1 MKNFLSAILIFPLLF
16 LFELSF
22 SQTGIYSSDGI
33 LTVETPTSVDILNGY
48 PSASE
53 LDSNAISEY
62 NKGTEIVYGLNK
74 FKKEEHNKQ
83 LKVAI
88 DHLIKSINYDAS
100 FVQAYDN
107 LGKAYRMLGE
117 IDLAIEVYKI
127 SIKIFPS
134 GVSAIQNLAIA
145 YSQKKE
151 WDNSISEYKKLIKLQ
166 PDSPEGYYGISGI
179 YQRTKQLDLALENA
193 LIALK
198 LYKNNPPNFIGDGY
212 GQVGLIYYYMGD
224 KENARKY
231 IIKAKEKDYEN
242 NFEEVFKATY
252 PQSLLNELNIK

>member
-1 MKNFLSAILIFPLLF
+1 MKKILFTLLF
-16 LFELSF
+16 LFKISF

-33 LTVETPTSVDILNGY
+33 LTVEIPTSVDILNGY
-48 PSASE
+48 PNASD

-62 NKGTEIVYGLNK
+62 NKGTEIVFGLNK
-74 FKKEEHNKQ
+74 FSKEEHNKQ
-83 LKVAI
+83 LKIAI
-88 DHLIKSINYDAS
+88 DHLIKSINYDDS

-127 SIKIFPS
+127 SIKIFPG

-145 YSQKKE
+145 YSEKKE
-151 WDNSISEYKKLIKLQ
+151 WSSSILEYEKLIKLD
-166 PDSPEGYYGISGI
+166 PDSPEGYYGIAGI
-179 YQRTKQLDLALENA
+179 YKRTKQFDLALKNA

-198 LYKNNPPNFIGDGY
+198 LYENNPPNFIGDGY
-212 GQVGLIYYYMGD
+212 GRVGLIYYYMGD

-252 PQSLLNELNIK
+252 SQSLLNELNIKWEI

>member
-1 MKNFLSAILIFPLLF
+1 MRAVLIFPLLC
-16 LFELSF
+16 LFEISF

-33 LTVETPTSVDILNGY
+33 LTVEIPTSIDILNGY
-48 PSASE
+48 PDAND

-62 NKGTEIVYGLNK
+62 NKGTEIVFGLYK

-83 LKVAI
+83 LKIAI
-88 DHLIKSINYDAS
+88 DHLIKSIN
-100 FVQAYDN
+100 YDN

-127 SIKIFPS
+127 SIKIFPG

-151 WDNSISEYKKLIKLQ
+151 WNNSISEYKKLIKLN
-166 PDSPEGYYGISGI
+166 PNSPEGYYGISGI
-179 YQRTKQLDLALENA
+179 YLRTKQLDLALNNA

-198 LYKNNPPNFIGDGY
+198 LYEINPPNSIGDGY
-212 GQVGLIYYYMGD
+212 GNVGLIYYYMGD

-242 NFEEVFKATY
+242 NFEEAFRTTY

>member
-1 MKNFLSAILIFPLLF
+1 MVKSFLLLLVPF
-16 LFELSF
+16 FCL
-22 SQTGIYSSDGI
+22 SQTGIYNSDGI
-33 LTVETPTSVDILNGY
+33 LTVEIPTSIDVLYGY
-48 PSASE
+48 PSADD
-53 LDSNAISEY
+53 LDQQAISEY
-62 NKGTEIVYGLNK
+62 NKGTEIVFGLNK

-88 DHLIKSINYDAS
+88 DHLIKAINYDTS

-117 IDLAIEVYKI
+117 IDLAIKVYKI
-127 SIKIFPS
+127 SIKIFP
-134 GVSAIQNLAIA
+134 GGASAIQNLAVA
-145 YSQKKE
+145 YTEKKE
-151 WDNSISEYKKLIKLQ
+151 WGNSISEYKKLIKLDT
-166 PDSPEGYYGISGI
+166 DSPEGYYGIAGV
-179 YQRTKQLDLALENA
+179 YKRTKQYDLALKNA

-198 LYKNNPPNFIGDGY
+198 LYENNPPNFIGDGY
-212 GQVGLIYYYMGD
+212 GRVGLIYYYMGD

-242 NFEEVFKATY
+242 NFEEAFRTTY

>member
-1 MKNFLSAILIFPLLF
+1 MKAVLIFPLLF
-16 LFELSF
+16 LFEISF
-22 SQTGIYSSDGI
+22 SQTGIYSSDGV
-33 LTVETPTSVDILNGY
+33 LTVEIPTSVDILNGY
-48 PSASE
+48 PDANDI
-53 LDSNAISEY
+53 DSNAISEY
-62 NKGTEIVYGLNK
+62 NKGTEIVFGLYK
-74 FKKEEHNKQ
+74 FKKEEHNEQ
-83 LKVAI
+83 LKIAI

-127 SIKIFPS
+127 SIKIFPG

-151 WDNSISEYKKLIKLQ
+151 WNNSILEYKKLIDLD
-166 PDSPEGYYGISGI
+166 PNSPEGYYGISGI
-179 YQRTKQLDLALENA
+179 YLRTKQLDLALNNA

-198 LYKNNPPNFIGDGY
+198 LYEINPPNFIGDGY
-212 GQVGLIYYYMGD
+212 GNVGLIYYYMGD

-242 NFEEVFKATY
+242 NFEEAFRTTY